1 MDQCGLPKEMA
12 LELFKPFVLNDL
24 VEKGSAQNIK
34 QAKKMVERAED
45 KVWDSLECVIKD
57 HPVLLNRA
65 PTLHRLGIQAFS
77 PVLVEGRAIKLHPLC
92 CTAFNADFDGDQMAV
107 HLPLSAEAQEEART
121 LMLAAKNLLKPSDG
135 RPVTVPTQD
144 MVLGSYY
151 LTLDKPGEKGEG
163 KVFRDANEALMAYQD
178 GVISIHAAIK
188 VRVTKDLGDTKI
200 TKLVPAT
207 VGRIIFNEH
216 IPQDLGYVDRTDP
229 EHQLDYEISFK
240 VGKSQLGKI
249 IDRCLKIHG
258 TATTAQVLDKIK
270 AMGYKYSTRSG
281 ITVAVCDADIP
292 PQKAQILADA
302 DAKIAKLNKQF
313 NRGFISDTER
323 KAEFI
328 SIWNQATEDVGTALN
343 DNLDKYNNIYMM
355 ADSGARGSKNQIRQL
370 AGMRGLI
377 ANTSGAT
384 IEMPIR
390 ANYREGLNILE
401 YFISSRGARK
411 GLADTALRTAD
422 SGYLT
427 RRLVDVSQEVIIR
440 EDDCGTTDGID
451 VYEIREGNQLVEPLA
466 ERLVGRYLSED
477 FKDADGNVL
486 VSREKLMNDQDA
498 AKIVATG
505 AEKVKVRSV
514 LTCGL
519 KNGVC
524 AHCYGAS
531 LANGQLINIGEA
543 VGIIAAQSIGEPGTQ
558 LTMRTF
564 HTGGIASAEDITQGL
579 PRVEELFESRRPKN
593 AAIITK
599 VSGKVRYE
607 EIKKTR
613 HAIITQNDGTE
624 EAYAVPFGYRPK
636 VYDGDTVI
644 AGDALTEG
652 SINPHDVLE
661 VKGEEAVQN
670 YIIAEVQKVYR
681 LQGVDINDKHIEVIV
696 RQMMRKIRITDP
708 GDSFLLPGS
717 IIGKNELTT
726 VCEEIQAR
734 IDAGEVGLR
743 MPESEAVLLG
753 ITKASLAT
761 DSFLSAAS
769 FQETTRVLTDAAIR
783 GKIDPLLGLKEN
795 VIIGKLIPA
804 GTGLYAEER
813 EAEKAAAAAAAAAEA
828 ESAPEDNA
836 G

>member
-24 VEKGSAQNIK
+24 VVKGSAQNIK
-34 QAKKMVERAED
+34 QAKKMVERADD

-151 LTLDKPGEKGEG
+151 LTIEKSGEKGEG

-178 GVISIHAAIK
+178 GIISIHANIK

-200 TKLVPAT
+200 TRLVPAT

-281 ITVAVCDADIP
+281 ITVAVSDAVIP
-292 PQKAQILADA
+292 PQKAEILADA
-302 DAKIAKLNKQF
+302 DAKIAKLNKRF
-313 NRGFISDTER
+313 NRGFISNYER
-323 KAEFI
+323 QEEFKK
-328 SIWNQATEDVGTALN
+328 IWNKATEDVGNALTA
-343 DNLDKYNNIYMM
+343 NLDKYNNIFMM
-355 ADSGARGSKNQIRQL
+355 ADSGARGSTNQIRQL

-377 ANTSGAT
+377 ANTSGKT

-390 ANYREGLNILE
+390 ANYREGLTVLE
-401 YFISSRGARK
+401 YFISARGARK

-427 RRLVDVSQEVIIR
+427 RRLVDVSQEVIVR
-440 EDDCGTTDGID
+440 EEDCGTTDGID
-451 VYEIREGNQLVEPLA
+451 VYEIKEGKELVEKLG
-466 ERLVGRYLSED
+466 ERLVGRFLSED
-477 FKDADGNVL
+477 FKDKDGNVL
-486 VSREKLMNDQDA
+486 VSRDKLMTDADA
-498 AKIVATG
+498 AKIVDSG
-505 AEKVKVRSV
+505 AELVKIRSV

-524 AHCYGAS
+524 ARCYGAS
-531 LANGQLINIGEA
+531 LATGQLINIGEA

-593 AAIITK
+593 AAIIAR
-599 VSGKVRYE
+599 VGGKVRYE
-607 EIKKTR
+607 KIKKQNNI
-613 HAIITQNDGTE
+613 IITQEDGTE
-624 EAYAVPFGYRPK
+624 EAYPISYDLRPR
-636 VYDGDTVI
+636 VYEGDTVNV
-644 AGDALTEG
+644 GDPLTIG
-652 SINPHDVLE
+652 SFNPHDVLE
-661 VKGEEAVQN
+661 VLGEEAVQN

-681 LQGVDINDKHIEVIV
+681 MQGVDINDKHIEVIV

-708 GDSFLLPGS
+708 GDSYLLPGS
-717 IIGKNELTT
+717 IIGKNELTQ
-726 VCEEIQAR
+726 VCEEIQQR
-734 IDAGEVGLR
+734 IDNGEVGLR
-743 MPESEAVLLG
+743 MPQSEAVLLG

-783 GKIDPLLGLKEN
+783 GKEDPLLGLKEN

-813 EAEKAAAAAAAAAEA
+813 EAEKEALAAAEA
-828 ESAPEDNA
+828 AAENASEDNV